1 MEGVLRYTIEFH
13 QTPFGITPEAF
24 NPVDV
29 CVAPGEL
36 IFAVV
41 DFKVFVKADINQ
53 TVVAAP
59 TVSVNYAGYTSAL
72 PLTMA
77 CKIALEALGMI
88 SVDTLLP
95 RLNRPN
101 TTVLLPAPRPHKPR
115 IRREPK
121 YDPSACSS
129 PPNGET

>member
-41 DFKVFVKADINQ
+41 DFKVFVKDDINQ

-59 TVSVNYAGYTSAL
+59 AVSVN
-72 PLTMA
+72 
-77 CKIALEALGMI
+77 
-88 SVDTLLP
+88 TLATH
-95 RLNRPN
+95 RLCP
-101 TTVLLPAPRPHKPR
+101 
-115 IRREPK
+115 
-121 YDPSACSS
+121 
-129 PPNGET
+129 